1 VKSIDGPGGGVF
13 VAPSKAGAQMPP
25 SFPLI
30 QVHLCWRAFAGSL
43 VRPLRV
49 VERQEDMDS

>member
-1 VKSIDGPGGGVF
+1 MKRIDGPGGGVF

-30 QVHLCWRAFAGSL
+30 QAHLCWRAFAGSL

-49 VERQEDMDS
+49 VELQEDMDS